1 MGVAPV
7 RRSILRCGM
16 RSTRVAV
23 GTMLLLAG
31 AAAPAAAV
39 HAAENAKPR
48 FVSSEATVAAE
59 RSVRVVV
66 VGRDRDDVVRG
77 VDVAWGETE
86 PGQGLS
92 ACEQSARSRRADR
105 RRRGKKERFV
115 LSHTYAAPGDHAITV
130 ALLSG
135 GCAKRAQ
142 QRSAPRTL
150 NVHVE

>member
-1 MGVAPV
+1 MGGIRLA
-7 RRSILRCGM
+7 
-16 RSTRVAV
+16 AA
-23 GTMLLLAG
+23 TMLMLAG
-31 AAAPAAAV
+31 AAAPAAAMP
-39 HAAENAKPR
+39 AGGNAKPR
-48 FVSSEATVAAE
+48 FVSSEATVGPE

-130 ALLSG
+130 MLLSG
-135 GCAKRAQ
+135 GCGKRAQ
-142 QRSAPRTL
+142 QRSAPRAL

>member
-1 MGVAPV
+1 
-7 RRSILRCGM
+7 
-16 RSTRVAV
+16 
-23 GTMLLLAG
+23 MLVLAG

-39 HAAENAKPR
+39 PAGENAKPR
-48 FVSSEATVAAE
+48 FVSSEAMVEAE

-77 VDVAWGETE
+77 VDVAWGEAE

-92 ACEQSARSRRADR
+92 ACEQSSSTRAADR

-115 LSHTYAAPGDHAITV
+115 LTHTYAAPGDYAITV
-130 ALLSG
+130 TLLSG
-135 GCAKRAQ
+135 GCAKRPQ

-150 NVHVE
+150 SVHVEQAATAPPS

>member
-1 MGVAPV
+1 MGGIRLA
-7 RRSILRCGM
+7 
-16 RSTRVAV
+16 AA
-23 GTMLLLAG
+23 TMLILAG
-31 AAAPAAAV
+31 AAAPAAAMP
-39 HAAENAKPR
+39 AGRNAKPR
-48 FVSSEATVAAE
+48 FVSSEATVGPE
-59 RSVRVVV
+59 RAVRVVV

-77 VDVAWGETE
+77 VDIAWGETE

-92 ACEQSARSRRADR
+92 ACEQSSRSRRADR

-115 LSHTYAAPGDHAITV
+115 LLHTYAAPGDHAITV
-130 ALLSG
+130 RLLSG